1 MSAKFKIE
9 KGSSSQNDKPTC
21 VKCGKKHYGEC
32 PLGTGS
38 CFGCGKDGYKVKDCP
53 NRDGKKAAPSVPKE
67 DAPTRRRSYAL
78 RSRGLKPDESDD
90 DVDKSYCSCCNLIS
104 F

>member
-32 PLGTGS
+32 LLGTSS

-67 DAPTRRRSYAL
+67 DASTRRRSYAL

-90 DVDKSYCSCCNLIS
+90 DVGKFSLSCFNMSS